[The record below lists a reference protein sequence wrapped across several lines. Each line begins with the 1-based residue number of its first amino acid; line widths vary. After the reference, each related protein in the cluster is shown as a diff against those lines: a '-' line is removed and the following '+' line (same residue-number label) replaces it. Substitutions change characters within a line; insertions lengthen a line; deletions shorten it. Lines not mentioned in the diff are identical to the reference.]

1 MKVNEETHSLL
12 KLSKEKRIILGK
24 IQWTV
29 APRFI
34 YILYPG
40 T

>member
-1 MKVNEETHSLL
+1 MKVSVEAHSLL
-12 KLSKEKRIILGK
+12 KLSEEKRIILGK

-34 YILYPG
+34 YIAYPG